1 MITTF
6 DTTEK
11 EISTGVRDLIGFW
24 WLPASLRISA
34 SPIDVSARQRRHNSF
49 QKTMEEEG
57 WRREVSVSLSREVNG
72 VSWRIRGRIDLLRE
86 TANGIEIIELK
97 TCFHS
102 DPERDPLLSNL
113 DHALQLFF
121 YALAVKADTAFSGK
135 RITATLLYLPMEEN
149 TAPEP
154 IDLDLDGSVITG
166 AWDALLEGVTGEL
179 MSQSGRRT
187 AQLKAIE
194 TFTFPFSDLR
204 PGQKEI
210 VTATEYALMERTRV
224 VLQAPAGTG
233 KTVAVLTGALPE
245 TVRQNLALFFL
256 TAKNTHKKIVEETLQ
271 RIAARGLHVR
281 TLFMTAKETLCLND
295 TETCSPESCPWAE
308 VFADRVREHDL
319 LERLLDIDVITPDQI
334 TALAKEAVV
343 CPFELSLVLST
354 RCDLIVC
361 DYNYVFDPHVYLR
374 RFFMD
379 DSSSCRCAILI
390 DEAANL
396 PSRAREYYSPEIRL
410 SWLETLLPFQN
421 AHKKPF
427 RALLAPWRKLF
438 RECSERLSEEDGV
451 EIELSRDTNLPLKER
466 KWHSAMLE
474 QREFPGELLDISRAI
489 QDFARIS
496 RITDER
502 FHLLF
507 REERNDSVLQWFCT
521 DAADFLAER
530 HDLCHS
536 TVAFSATLSPIAHF
550 TSLLGLDRGERR
562 AADTMLIPYPFP
574 RENLSVMIDPTL
586 DTRYRS
592 RQAQLPLLTG
602 RIREIAAEAPGTW
615 LLFFP
620 SYDYLGMTA
629 DILQDCGVPILRQ
642 VRGMSASE
650 RTEFISDVESGA
662 HLALTVSGGIFSEG
676 IDLRIPDL
684 KGAMV
689 VGPCLPGIDLRSRLL
704 SERFQVL
711 EKDGFLHTWVIP
723 GMNRVIQAAGR
734 LVRSPEDRAQLIL
747 LGRRF
752 TRHPYVNLLPAHWFR
767 DGRIELLSP
776 SEHSP
781 DV

>member
-1 MITTF
+1 MITAF
-6 DTTEK
+6 DSISK
-11 EISTGVRDLIGFW
+11 EISTGIRDLIGFW

-34 SPIDVSARQRRHNSF
+34 SPIDVQARQRRHNSF

-57 WRREVSVSLSREVNG
+57 WRKEVSVSLPREVNG

-86 TANGIEIIELK
+86 TTDGIEIIEIK
-97 TCFHS
+97 TCFHA
-102 DPERDPLLSNL
+102 DPERNPLRSNL
-113 DHALQLFF
+113 DHMLQLFF
-121 YALAVKADTAFSGK
+121 YALAVKADPAFSGK
-135 RITATLLYLPMEEN
+135 RLRATLLYLPMEKN
-149 TAPEP
+149 AAPEP
-154 IDLDLDGSVITG
+154 MELDLDCSAITL

-179 MSQSGRRT
+179 LSQSGRRT
-187 AQLKAIE
+187 AQLKALE
-194 TFTFPFSDLR
+194 TFTFPFDDLR
-204 PGQKEI
+204 PGQEDI
-210 VTATEYALMERTRV
+210 RSATEDALAGQGRV
-224 VLQAPAGTG
+224 VVQAPAGTG

-256 TAKNTHKKIVEETLQ
+256 TAKNTHKKIVEQTLQ

-281 TLFMTAKETLCLND
+281 ALFLTARETLCLND
-295 TETCSPESCPWAE
+295 TETCSPENCPWAE

-319 LERLLDIDVITPDQI
+319 LKRLLDIDVITPDSI

-354 RCDLIVC
+354 RCDLIVG

-374 RFFMD
+374 RFFMEE
-379 DSSSCRCAILI
+379 SSSYRCSILI

-410 SWLETLLPFQN
+410 SWLETLRPFQN

-427 RALLAPWRKLF
+427 RVLLAPWRKLF
-438 RECSERLSEEDGV
+438 RECSKRLSEEGRT
-451 EIELSRDTNLPLKER
+451 EIELSVNTNLPLKER
-466 KWHSAMLE
+466 KWHSVMLE
-474 QREFPGELLDISRAI
+474 QQEFPGELLDLSRAI

-496 RITDER
+496 RINDER

-521 DAADFLAER
+521 DASDFLAER
-530 HDLCHS
+530 HNACHS
-536 TVAFSATLSPIAHF
+536 TVAFSATLSPISHF
-550 TSLLGLDRGERR
+550 TSLLGLDGGERS
-562 AADTMLIPYPFP
+562 AADTVLIPYPFP
-574 RENLSVMIDPTL
+574 AKNLSVMIDPAL

-592 RQAQLPLLTG
+592 RMAQLPLLAG

-629 DILQDCGVPILRQ
+629 DILQDYSAPVLRQ
-642 VRGMSASE
+642 VRGMSPSE
-650 RTEFISDVESGA
+650 RTEFITLVESGG
-662 HLALTVSGGIFSEG
+662 HLVLTVSGGIFSEG

-684 KGAMV
+684 KGAMI
-689 VGPCLPGIDLRSRLL
+689 VGPSLPGVDLRSRLL
-704 SERFQVL
+704 SERFRLQ

-752 TRHPYVNLLPAHWFR
+752 TRHPYVKLLPAHWFR
-767 DGRIELLSP
+767 DGKIELLSP
-776 SEHSP
+776 CERSP